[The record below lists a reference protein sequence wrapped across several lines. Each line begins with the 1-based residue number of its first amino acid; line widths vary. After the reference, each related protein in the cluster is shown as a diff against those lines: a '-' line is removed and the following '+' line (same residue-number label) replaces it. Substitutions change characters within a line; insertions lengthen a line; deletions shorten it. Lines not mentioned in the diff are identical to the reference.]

1 MSIQGPALTHNVH
14 KSDRSLQLGKL
25 SRIAFSVIQIAAD
38 AICLASLSFFS
49 LRWVIHSHTVIG
61 LLPAYLYLVVTVA
74 TSVIMIL
81 SFAHSGIYNVFD
93 STLSRV
99 GVLHATARRVAEVI
113 LLLTGCL
120 FVLKL
125 SDQFSRLWLIT
136 WGAASTVGLCAL
148 RMVAA
153 HEAQRLMQNGRL
165 TKNIA
170 IVGASEPGLKLAA
183 QLGQERPGIHLVGLF
198 DQLQLLTQCQLRRIG
213 ALAGGVV
220 VHELEALDELL
231 CRGRVDEV
239 IIAFPL
245 HTPAEILELARRFH
259 PYSVSLRVLAPE
271 GYQQFR
277 VLDSLRYGEIMTFCV
292 MNQSLDDVAVVIKWL
307 EDQIIASLCLPFV
320 LPLMLA
326 IASIIKL
333 ETKGPVL
340 FKQKRLGINNR
351 PFDLFKFRTMYDEH
365 ADPLGHRLTQAG
377 DLRITRVGRFLR
389 KSSLDELPQL
399 FNVLRGEMSLVGPR
413 PHPLE
418 ASAAGVAYQRAVK
431 EYLVRHRVKPGMTGW
446 AQVNGWRGET
456 KTIEQIR
463 RRVEHD
469 VYYIENWSL
478 TFDLM
483 ILGRTAFTV
492 LSCDNA
498 I

>member
-1 MSIQGPALTHNVH
+1 MVIQDPALTHNGH
-14 KSDRSLQLGKL
+14 NSDRSPRLGKMG
-25 SRIAFSVIQIAAD
+25 RIGFSITQIAAD
-38 AICLASLSFFS
+38 AICLSSLSFVS
-49 LRWVIHSHTVIG
+49 LKWVICLQTTTGI
-61 LLPAYLYLVVTVA
+61 LPAYLYLMVTGATNVV
-74 TSVIMIL
+74 MIL
-81 SFAHSGIYNVFD
+81 SFAHSGMYNVFD
-93 STLSRV
+93 CTLSRV
-99 GVLHATARRVAEVI
+99 GMLHATARRVAEVI

-136 WGAASTVGLCAL
+136 WGTTSMAGLCAL

-183 QLGQERPGIHLVGLF
+183 QLGQEHPGIHLVGLF
-198 DQLQLLTQCQLRRIG
+198 DQLQLLTQCQMRRIG
-213 ALAGGVV
+213 ALAGGLVV
-220 VHELEALDELL
+220 LELEALDELL

-245 HTPAEILELARRFH
+245 HSPAKILELARRFH
-259 PYSVSLRVLAPE
+259 PYPVSLRVLAPE

-292 MNQSLDDVAVVIKWL
+292 MSQPLDDVAVVIKWL
-307 EDQIIASLCLPFV
+307 EDQIIASLCLLFA

-326 IASIIKL
+326 IAGIIKL
-333 ETKGPVL
+333 DTKGPVL
-340 FKQKRLGINNR
+340 FKQKRLGVNNR

-365 ADPLGHRLTQAG
+365 ADPFGHQLTQAG

-399 FNVLRGEMSLVGPR
+399 INVLRGEMSLVGPR

-418 ASAAGVAYQRAVK
+418 ASAAGVAYKRAVR

-469 VYYIENWSL
+469 VYYIEHWSL